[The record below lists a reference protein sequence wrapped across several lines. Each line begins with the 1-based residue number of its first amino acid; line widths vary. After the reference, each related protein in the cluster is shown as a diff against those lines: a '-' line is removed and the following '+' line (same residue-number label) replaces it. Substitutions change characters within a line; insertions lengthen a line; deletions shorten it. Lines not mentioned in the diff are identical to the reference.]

1 MDNVSQ
7 SCETHDETQARV
19 DDMSSNNVSG
29 DFLKTLSSIPN
40 ERGFKMAFLNIVS
53 LPKNIDEINFS
64 MTNKF
69 IDLIA
74 FNETRLDAN
83 ITDNM
88 INLDGYD
95 IVRKDRSRNGG
106 GVCIYLR
113 SSINYKVRNDLVPT
127 ELEAVCV
134 EIIKLHSK
142 PFIVTTVYRPPSAL
156 SEFFDHFE
164 RLIKAVDNE
173 NKEMYILGDLNCN
186 MLKTNNDSNIPTKKI
201 KSLYELYQLTQLIDE
216 ATRITPTTTSLIDH
230 IVTNMPEKISDS
242 GVIHTGISDHSLV
255 FAIRKISIVTKQEN
269 TLEIRNMKNFDEG
282 KFIEELLKQHWDYV
296 YFFADDPNAMWEIWK
311 KLFLEVLDKH
321 APLQQKKIRSKKVP
335 WITSDIKKLMNTR
348 DKFKR
353 KAVLTN
359 HENDWLNFKTAR
371 NKVNIELR
379 SAKKDYYSSKI
390 AGQKI
395 NPKKAWKSINNLLGR
410 QNKPTV
416 VNELNV
422 GEKNLT
428 SPEDI
433 AEGFNEYFSNIGPDL
448 ASKIDYSN
456 SNFETYVKIAQS
468 EFAAFQPVTV
478 SHVSHLLHGLSNNK
492 ATGIDKISSKIIK
505 LAAPVISDSLTL
517 IFNQAITLS
526 SFPDEWKVARVMP
539 LYKNGQ
545 RSIPGNYRPIS
556 VLPAISK
563 IMERILYDQ
572 LYNYLTKFELLSDSQ
587 FGFRKFHSTASALLD
602 CTNDWYV
609 NLDRKMFNL
618 VVLIDLKKAFDTVDH
633 QILLNKLELYG
644 IKGQALTLLKSYLT
658 NRNQKCQI
666 KNSFSSERLIKCGV
680 PQGSIL
686 GPLFFLLYINDLP
699 HCLSKTKPR
708 LFADD
713 TNLTAS
719 ANSMTDLETAVNSDL
734 ENLRK

>member
-53 LPKNIDEINFS
+53 LPKNINEINFS

-134 EIIKLHSK
+134 EIIKPHSK
-142 PFIVTTVYRPPSAL
+142 PFLVTTVYRPPSAL

-164 RLIKAVDNE
+164 KLIKAVDNE

-269 TLEIRNMKNFDEG
+269 TLEIRKMKNFDEG
-282 KFIEELLKQHWDYV
+282 KFIEELLKQHWEYV

-311 KLFLEVLDKH
+311 NLFLEVLDKH

-353 KAVLTN
+353 KAILTN

-422 GEKNLT
+422 GEQNLT

-602 CTNDWYV
+602 CT
-609 NLDRKMFNL
+609 K
-618 VVLIDLKKAFDTVDH
+618 
-633 QILLNKLELYG
+633 LLMIG
-644 IKGQALTLLKSYLT
+644 
-658 NRNQKCQI
+658 
-666 KNSFSSERLIKCGV
+666 
-680 PQGSIL
+680 
-686 GPLFFLLYINDLP
+686 
-699 HCLSKTKPR
+699 
-708 LFADD
+708 
-713 TNLTAS
+713 
-719 ANSMTDLETAVNSDL
+719 M
-734 ENLRK
+734 

>member
-53 LPKNIDEINFS
+53 LPKNIDEIKFS

-113 SSINYKVRNDLVPT
+113 SSINYKVRSRNDLVPT

-134 EIIKLHSK
+134 EIIKPHSK
-142 PFIVTTVYRPPSAL
+142 PFLVTTVYRPPSAL

-164 RLIKAVDNE
+164 KLIKAVDNE

-201 KSLYELYQLTQLIDE
+201 KSLYELYQLAQLIDE

-282 KFIEELLKQHWDYV
+282 KFIEELLKQHWEYV

-311 KLFLEVLDKH
+311 NVFLEVLDKH

-335 WITSDIKKLMNTR
+335 WITCDIKKLMNTR

-353 KAVLTN
+353 KAILTN
-359 HENDWLNFKTAR
+359 RENDWLNFKTAR

-422 GEKNLT
+422 GEQNLT

-633 QILLNKLELYG
+633 QISLLNKLELYAYG
-644 IKGQALTLLKSYLT
+644 IKGYHLRDVSSGLYLPKPRT
-658 NRNQKCQI
+658 NSM
-666 KNSFSSERLIKCGV
+666 KNSFMYDGANIWNSIPKEIRESKSLSSFRNKIAAH
-680 PQGSIL
+680 I
-686 GPLFFLLYINDLP
+686 
-699 HCLSKTKPR
+699 
-708 LFADD
+708 
-713 TNLTAS
+713 S
-719 ANSMTDLETAVNSDL
+719 AW
-734 ENLRK
+734 

>member
-1 MDNVSQ
+1 
-7 SCETHDETQARV
+7 
-19 DDMSSNNVSG
+19 MSSNNVSG

-134 EIIKLHSK
+134 EIIKPHSK
-142 PFIVTTVYRPPSAL
+142 PFLVTTVYRPPSAL

-164 RLIKAVDNE
+164 NLIKAVDNE

-269 TLEIRNMKNFDEG
+269 TLEIRNMKNVDEG
-282 KFIEELLKQHWDYV
+282 KFIEELLKQHWEYV
-296 YFFADDPNAMWEIWK
+296 YFFADDANAMWGIWK
-311 KLFLEVLDKH
+311 NLFLEVLDKH
-321 APLQQKKIRSKKVP
+321 APLQQKKIRSKKIP

-353 KAVLTN
+353 KAILTN
-359 HENDWLNFKTAR
+359 HENDWLNIKTAR

-422 GEKNLT
+422 GEQNLT

-433 AEGFNEYFSNIGPDL
+433 AEGFNEHFSNIGPDL

-572 LYNYLTKFELLSDSQ
+572 LYDYLTKFELLSDSQ

-633 QILLNKLELYG
+633 QILLNKLELCG

-686 GPLFFLLYINDLP
+686 GPLYSF
-699 HCLSKTKPR
+699 CCT
-708 LFADD
+708 
-713 TNLTAS
+713 
-719 ANSMTDLETAVNSDL
+719 SMICHIV
-734 ENLRK
+734 